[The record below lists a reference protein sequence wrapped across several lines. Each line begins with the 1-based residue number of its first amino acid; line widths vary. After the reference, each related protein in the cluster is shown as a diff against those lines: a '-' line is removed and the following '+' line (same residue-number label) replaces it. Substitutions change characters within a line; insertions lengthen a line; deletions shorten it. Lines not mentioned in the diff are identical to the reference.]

1 MHNRF
6 AAPARRD
13 LHRISKALGKNWRHS
28 ESFDTKKLPPSL
40 WSVKETKT
48 PSEAPFKLFEGVP
61 FFLSFYLIE
70 ISPSSIKNRGDA
82 HQHSFA
88 TSKCLFGTD
97 SISSGSEEDT
107 LLCDI
112 LCSVT
117 RTRCFVTKTP
127 CSVGKALLSGTEKL
141 SPLFVEVQQVEDGS
155 VFLDGAFSFRSTFL
169 VARWLQGSVLPKSGA
184 LFRRGSYC
192 SGAL

>member
-1 MHNRF
+1 MQISTTTAIDRKIPNTLLSLSSVLIFDLAVFTGYCIR
-6 AAPARRD
+6 
-13 LHRISKALGKNWRHS
+13 LHRDNHALNRYFIDFRKDR
-28 ESFDTKKLPPSL
+28 PI
-40 WSVKETKT
+40 
-48 PSEAPFKLFEGVP
+48 EAVGTNFCLRQTRP
-61 FFLSFYLIE
+61 FFVANEYLFVANKTFFIANQHCLRQTKH
-70 ISPSSIKNRGDA
+70 SSSQTNICLWQNKTFFVANEYLFVA
-82 HQHSFA
+82 NKTFFIANQHSFA

-141 SPLFVEVQQVEDGS
+141 S
-155 VFLDGAFSFRSTFL
+155 
-169 VARWLQGSVLPKSGA
+169 
-184 LFRRGSYC
+184 
-192 SGAL
+192 